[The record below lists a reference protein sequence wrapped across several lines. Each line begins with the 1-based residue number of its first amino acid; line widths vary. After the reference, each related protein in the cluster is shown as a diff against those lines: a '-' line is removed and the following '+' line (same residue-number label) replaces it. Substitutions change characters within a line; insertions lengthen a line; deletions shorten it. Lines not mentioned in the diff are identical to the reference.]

1 MGQFVFGLSVILIF
15 YSWFSLSS
23 LISHL
28 FLAFSVSH
36 SLSSL
41 SPSSLSHFLRYYM
54 VLSVT
59 HQRFASIIWTTI
71 ITKFSITIILIRN
84 IAWPISPNIKVINPS
99 NILIERTHLL
109 RKNNNIIR
117 RKDLRIRTTHLLV
130 VLTIFIFNSTKIHTN
145 DDCSQMI

>member
-54 VLSVT
+54 ALSVT

-71 ITKFSITIILIRN
+71 ITKFNITIILIRN

-99 NILIERTHLL
+99 NILLERTHLL
-109 RKNNNIIR
+109 RKNNNILR
-117 RKDLRIRTTHLLV
+117 RKDLAIRTTHVLV

>member
-15 YSWFSLSS
+15 YSCFSLSS

-28 FLAFSVSH
+28 FLAFSVPH

-54 VLSVT
+54 ALSVT

-84 IAWPISPNIKVINPS
+84 IAWPISPNIKVVNPS
-99 NILIERTHLL
+99 NILIEITHLL
-109 RKNNNIIR
+109 RKNNNRLR
-117 RKDLRIRTTHLLV
+117 RKDLGIRTTHLLV

>member
-15 YSWFSLSS
+15 YSCFSLSS

-28 FLAFSVSH
+28 FLAFSVPH

-54 VLSVT
+54 ALSVT

-71 ITKFSITIILIRN
+71 ITKFNITIILIRN
-84 IAWPISPNIKVINPS
+84 IAWPISPNIKVVNPS
-99 NILIERTHLL
+99 NILVEITHLL
-109 RKNNNIIR
+109 RKNNNRLR
-117 RKDLRIRTTHLLV
+117 RKYLGIRTTHLLV

>member
-84 IAWPISPNIKVINPS
+84 ITWPISPNIKVINPS
-99 NILIERTHLL
+99 NILLERTHLL
-109 RKNNNIIR
+109 RKNNNILR
-117 RKDLRIRTTHLLV
+117 RKDLAIRTTHVLV